1 MTRIVLAATLGLA
14 ASLGV
19 ISACS
24 GAVASTRPFPE
35 PAAEAVGA
43 GGKVAVLAGGCFW
56 GMEGVFE
63 HVKGVSHVTAGYT
76 GGTRAQADYQTVS
89 TETTNHAESIRIEYD
104 PAVISY
110 GHLLEIYFAAAHDPT
125 QVNGQNPDEGR
136 SYRSAIFPQ
145 NPEQRAIAT
154 QYIAALNQAHVFGKP
169 IATKLE
175 TGTFYPAEEYHQQF
189 MRRHPDHP
197 YIRAWDNARVAN
209 LHARFPQYYKA

>member
-1 MTRIVLAATLGLA
+1 MKRIIVAGVLAAA
-14 ASLGV
+14 ASVAVVMSL
-19 ISACS
+19 S
-24 GAVASTRPFPE
+24 GAQASAKPFPE
-35 PAAEAVGA
+35 PPA
-43 GGKVAVLAGGCFW
+43 GPVAGKVAVLAGGCFW

-63 HVKGVSHVTAGYT
+63 HVKGVNHVTAGYT

-110 GHLLEIYFAAAHDPT
+110 GHLLEIYFDAAHDPT
-125 QVNGQNPDEGR
+125 QVNGQRPDEGR

-145 NPEQRAIAT
+145 SPEQRDIAT
-154 QYIAALNQAHVFGKP
+154 RYIAELNGAHVFGKP

-175 TGTFYPAEEYHQQF
+175 TGTFYPAEDYHQQF

-197 YIRAWDNARVAN
+197 YIVAWDNARVAN
-209 LHARFPQYYKA
+209 LHARFPQYYK

>member
-1 MTRIVLAATLGLA
+1 MKRILIAGALGVVASIGAVTGVSGVA
-14 ASLGV
+14 AS
-19 ISACS
+19 
-24 GAVASTRPFPE
+24 TKPFPE
-35 PAAEAVGA
+35 PPAETRGA
-43 GGKVAVLAGGCFW
+43 GGKVALFAGGCFW

-104 PAVISY
+104 PAVVSY

-145 NPEQRAIAT
+145 SPEQRDIAAR
-154 QYIAALNQAHVFGKP
+154 YIAELSQARVFAKP
-169 IATKLE
+169 IATKIE

-197 YIRAWDNARVAN
+197 YIRAWDDVRVTN
-209 LHARFPQYYKA
+209 LHARFPQYYK

>member
-1 MTRIVLAATLGLA
+1 MKRILIAGALGMVASIGAVMGVSGVA
-14 ASLGV
+14 AS
-19 ISACS
+19 
-24 GAVASTRPFPE
+24 TKPFPE
-35 PAAEAVGA
+35 PPAETRGA
-43 GGKVAVLAGGCFW
+43 GGKVAVIAGGCFW

-104 PAVISY
+104 PAVVSY
-110 GHLLEIYFAAAHDPT
+110 GRLLEIYFAAAHDPT

-145 NPEQRAIAT
+145 SPEQRD
-154 QYIAALNQAHVFGKP
+154 IAARYIVELSQAHVFAKP
-169 IATKLE
+169 IATKIE

-197 YIRAWDNARVAN
+197 YIRAWDNARVAS
-209 LHARFPQYYKA
+209 LHARFPQYYK